1 VDFIVDVIARA
12 EAEGA
17 RTVEAEK
24 KAQEEWKDL
33 IESMCAKLLV
43 RFTDSWWNGG
53 NVAGKKTQ
61 MLTFP
66 GGIDVYEKMCREK
79 LETWDGFSIG
89 HLNKEQAQ
97 NGQTIQEPANKEQ
110 VGSKP
115 IDGSSNAL
123 DTVPVC

>member
-12 EAEGA
+12 EAEGV

-24 KAQEEWKDL
+24 KAQEDWKDL
-33 IESMCAKLLV
+33 IEHMCETLLV

-66 GGIDVYEKMCREK
+66 GGIDLYEKMCRKK
-79 LETWDGFSIG
+79 LENWDGFMIE
-89 HLNKEQAQ
+89 HLNKEQS
-97 NGQTIQEPANKEQ
+97 
-110 VGSKP
+110 GSKQVDSP
-115 IDGSSNAL
+115 MNATP
-123 DTVPVC
+123 DDVPVDRLTELRLTV